1 MAYLQELWRLPAGVR
16 RFLATE
22 ALYGIGIGMY
32 ALVLN
37 LHLLSQG
44 LKADQVGTLASIGIL
59 IMGVSAIP
67 VSLLANRLGRKRLL
81 AVGAAFVAA
90 GSLTY
95 AVSESFGYFLIA
107 QTLVSVGL
115 TLVET
120 TEVQLLFRYCAN
132 RKEETRAYS
141 LMFAVFTAFTGAGML
156 AAGYLAGGGGDG
168 GAYGTPLLLAAAI
181 LLSLG
186 VLRAAWL
193 PSEKRRDAAEDKITA
208 PPGGAPQETRVP
220 SCESA
225 ETPATAKIGLRRK
238 LWLFAFFLA
247 LISGSLALTGSF
259 LNVIVKFR
267 LDWTDGSV
275 SQLLAANGLILFV
288 CSLLTPYL
296 IERFGRNIA
305 IVAVFA
311 SNLLLFA
318 LLYAQLPELLFVPLF
333 LLRGGGTTMLSNLLD
348 SQLMSAFS
356 DRERNLF
363 AGIRSVFRSAG
374 SSGAT
379 YAAGWILAGED
390 YRLPF
395 LLTAVALAMALAF
408 YAKWIRP
415 VL

>member
-44 LKADQVGTLASIGIL
+44 LKTDQVGTLASIGIL

-81 AVGAAFVAA
+81 AVGAGFVAA

-95 AVSESFGYFLIA
+95 AVSESFGYFLAA

-156 AAGYLAGGGGDG
+156 AAGDLAGGGGDG
-168 GAYGTPLLLAAAI
+168 GAYRTPLLLSAAI

-186 VLRAAWL
+186 VLRAVWL
-193 PSEKRRDAAEDKITA
+193 PSEKKRAVAEDKPVA
-208 PPGGAPQETRVP
+208 PPGGAPQETLVLSGEP
-220 SCESA
+220 E

-238 LWLFAFFLA
+238 LWLFA
-247 LISGSLALTGSF
+247 
-259 LNVIVKFR
+259 
-267 LDWTDGSV
+267 
-275 SQLLAANGLILFV
+275 
-288 CSLLTPYL
+288 
-296 IERFGRNIA
+296 
-305 IVAVFA
+305 
-311 SNLLLFA
+311 
-318 LLYAQLPELLFVPLF
+318 
-333 LLRGGGTTMLSNLLD
+333 
-348 SQLMSAFS
+348 
-356 DRERNLF
+356 
-363 AGIRSVFRSAG
+363 
-374 SSGAT
+374 
-379 YAAGWILAGED
+379 
-390 YRLPF
+390 
-395 LLTAVALAMALAF
+395 
-408 YAKWIRP
+408 
-415 VL
+415 